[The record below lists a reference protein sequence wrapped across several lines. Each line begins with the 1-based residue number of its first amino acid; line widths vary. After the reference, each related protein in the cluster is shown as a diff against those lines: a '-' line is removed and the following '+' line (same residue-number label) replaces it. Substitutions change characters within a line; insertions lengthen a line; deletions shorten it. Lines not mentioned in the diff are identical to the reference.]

1 MTSISVTID
10 LRNQPSL
17 DFTCKH
23 IKTNSNSIRVLDL
36 INESDQGLVISF
48 SHTLLT
54 TQIDLSGASPY
65 VALQFDENFNYSGAG
80 LSLGKAIGSFGLI
93 TQAKHV
99 VILPFDRS
107 LPIEKVEK
115 LLITSN
121 T

>member
-1 MTSISVTID
+1 MTSISVTIN

-17 DFTCKH
+17 DFTCKY
-23 IKTNSNSIRVLDL
+23 IKINSNSVRVLDL

-48 SHTLLT
+48 SHTLLNS
-54 TQIDLSGASPY
+54 QIDLTGATPY
-65 VALQFDENFNYSGAG
+65 VALKFDENFKYSGGG
-80 LSLGKAIGSFGLI
+80 LSLEKAIGSFGII

-115 LLITSN
+115 LLISSN